1 MGVAN
6 GGTSGKKALDFVTER
21 TKSGG
26 AKRRFGEL
34 GNATVKL
41 FRRRARTAQS
51 ARPAMVEMSHNIIIK
66 KELDTV

>member
-26 AKRRFGEL
+26 AKMWFGEL
-34 GNATVKL
+34 GNATVRVGSCSGGVL
-41 FRRRARTAQS
+41 APPNPRALRS
-51 ARPAMVEMSHNIIIK
+51 SK
-66 KELDTV
+66 